1 MKSKVSARY
10 IFMKN
15 RNRLTAIAGIL
26 IVLAFAAKWL
36 FKSETAESGLL
47 LAASLIGGFPIAA
60 SAWQAL
66 KVKVISIDLLVTLA
80 ILGAFVIQEFE
91 ESAIVAFLFLFGAY
105 LEQKTLAKTRS
116 AIKELVEIVPETA
129 LRQTEDGDFEEV
141 DLDDLDEGDILLVK
155 TGGKIPVDGEVVFG
169 SGTANEA
176 SITGESMP
184 LGKKPGDP
192 VYAGTILENGTIRIK
207 AEKVGDETTFGKII
221 ELVEEAQDSKSH
233 AERLIDR
240 FSKYYTP
247 VVLFLAIIVG
257 LISQDLELAVTIL
270 VLGCPGALVIGVPV
284 SNVAGIGNGAKQGIL
299 FKGSEVIT
307 KFSKVDTIMFDKTG
321 TLTYGDPRVSQV
333 KKYGQGQLAEQ
344 LLVSVEKE
352 SAHPL
357 AKAITGYYEDL
368 EAKEVEASQVLQGG
382 GIVAQVAGQQV
393 LVGNR
398 YLLDQYHV
406 PVTKEMGKDM
416 EELASAGNSLVL
428 VAVNGQLE
436 LALGLKDEIRAGVK
450 EDLAALKKLGVKNL
464 LLLSGDNQKTVD
476 LVAEELGLTEAYG
489 QLLPED
495 KAEFVKKRQA
505 AGEIVAFVGDGINDS
520 PSLAR
525 ADIGIAMGSGTDVAI
540 ETSNVVLMNGSFD
553 RIPRALALAKAT
565 RWNMIENIT
574 IALAVVAVLLV
585 SVLASSWMNMAIGMF
600 VHEGSIL
607 VVILNAMR
615 LLAYQSKLQKSRKL
629 IENNFSQ
636 AAGPYTKGIES
647 IQ

>member
-1 MKSKVSARY
+1 MQKWL
-10 IFMKN
+10 MKN
-15 RNRLTAIAGIL
+15 RNRLTAATGIL

-36 FKSETAESGLL
+36 FKGEAAESGLL

-116 AIKELVEIVPETA
+116 AIEELVEMVPETA
-129 LRQTEDGDFEEV
+129 LRQTADGDFEEV
-141 DLDDLDEGDILLVK
+141 DLDDLDEGDIVLVK
-155 TGGKIPVDGEVVFG
+155 TGGKIPVDGEVVSG

-184 LGKKPGDP
+184 LDKKPGDP
-192 VYAGTILENGTIRIK
+192 VYAGTILENGTIRIE

-221 ELVEEAQDSKSH
+221 ELVEEAQDSKSQ

-247 VVLFLAIIVG
+247 VVLLLAIIVG

-333 KKYGQGQLAEQ
+333 KKYGQSQLAEQ

-406 PVTKEMGKDM
+406 PVTKQMERDM

-428 VAVNGQLE
+428 VVVNGQLE

-565 RWNMIENIT
+565 RRNMIENIT

-607 VVILNAMR
+607 IVILNAMR
-615 LLAYQSKLQKSRKL
+615 LLAYRSKLQKSRKL

-636 AAGPYTKGIES
+636 AAGLYTKGIES

>member
-1 MKSKVSARY
+1 MQKWL
-10 IFMKN
+10 MKN
-15 RNRLTAIAGIL
+15 RNRLTAITGIL

-105 LEQKTLAKTRS
+105 LEQRTLSKTRS
-116 AIKELVEIVPETA
+116 AIKELVEMVPETA
-129 LRQTEDGDFEEV
+129 LRQTADGDFEEV

-155 TGGKIPVDGEVVFG
+155 TGGKIPVDGEVVSG

-221 ELVEEAQDSKSH
+221 ELVEEAQDSKSQ

-247 VVLFLAIIVG
+247 VVLLLAIIVG

-406 PVTKEMGKDM
+406 PVTKEMEKDM

-565 RWNMIENIT
+565 RRNMIENIT

-615 LLAYQSKLQKSRKL
+615 LLAYRSKLQKSRKL

-636 AAGPYTKGIES
+636 ATGPYTKGIEKRKDKKS
-647 IQ
+647 

>member
-1 MKSKVSARY
+1 MQKWL
-10 IFMKN
+10 MKN
-15 RNRLTAIAGIL
+15 RNRLTAITGIL
-26 IVLAFAAKWL
+26 IVLAFAEKWL
-36 FKSETAESGLL
+36 FKSETAESSLL

-60 SAWQAL
+60 TAWQAL

-105 LEQKTLAKTRS
+105 LEQRTLAKTRS
-116 AIKELVEIVPETA
+116 AIKKLVEMVPETA
-129 LRQTEDGDFEEV
+129 LRQTADGDFEEV

-155 TGGKIPVDGEVVFG
+155 TGGKIPVDGEVVSG

-184 LGKKPGDP
+184 LGKKPSDP

-221 ELVEEAQDSKSH
+221 ELVEEAQDSKSQ

-247 VVLFLAIIVG
+247 VVLLLAIIVG

-406 PVTKEMGKDM
+406 PVTKEMEKDM

-565 RWNMIENIT
+565 RRNMIENIT

-607 VVILNAMR
+607 VVIFNAMR
-615 LLAYQSKLQKSRKL
+615 LLAYRSKLQKSRKL

-636 AAGPYTKGIES
+636 ATGPYTKGSES

>member
-1 MKSKVSARY
+1 MQKWL
-10 IFMKN
+10 MKN
-15 RNRLTAIAGIL
+15 RNRLTAITGIL

-105 LEQKTLAKTRS
+105 LEQRTLAKTRS
-116 AIKELVEIVPETA
+116 AIKKLVEMVPETA
-129 LRQTEDGDFEEV
+129 LRQTADGDFEEV

-155 TGGKIPVDGEVVFG
+155 TGGKIPVDGEVVSG

-184 LGKKPGDP
+184 LGKKPSDP

-221 ELVEEAQDSKSH
+221 ELVEEAQDSKSQ

-247 VVLFLAIIVG
+247 VVLLLAIIVG

-321 TLTYGDPRVSQV
+321 TLTYGNPRVSQV

-406 PVTKEMGKDM
+406 PVTKEMEKDM

-565 RWNMIENIT
+565 RRNMIENIT

-607 VVILNAMR
+607 VVIFNAMR
-615 LLAYQSKLQKSRKL
+615 LLAYRSKLQKSRKL

-636 AAGPYTKGIES
+636 ATGPYTKGSES

>member
-1 MKSKVSARY
+1 MQKWL
-10 IFMKN
+10 MKN
-15 RNRLTAIAGIL
+15 RNRLTAITGIL

-36 FKSETAESGLL
+36 IKSETAESGLL

-105 LEQKTLAKTRS
+105 LEQRTLSKTRS
-116 AIKELVEIVPETA
+116 AIKELVEMVPETA
-129 LRQTEDGDFEEV
+129 LRQTADGDFEEV

-155 TGGKIPVDGEVVFG
+155 TGGKIPVDGEVVSG

-221 ELVEEAQDSKSH
+221 ELVEEAQDSKSQ

-247 VVLFLAIIVG
+247 VVLLLAIIVG

-406 PVTKEMGKDM
+406 PVTKEMEKDM
-416 EELASAGNSLVL
+416 EKLASAGNSLVL

-489 QLLPED
+489 HLLPED

-565 RWNMIENIT
+565 RRNMIENIT
-574 IALAVVAVLLV
+574 IALAVVAVLLI
-585 SVLASSWMNMAIGMF
+585 SLLASSWMNMAIGMF

-615 LLAYQSKLQKSRKL
+615 LLAYRSKLQKSRKL

-636 AAGPYTKGIES
+636 ATGPYTKGSES

>member
-1 MKSKVSARY
+1 MQKWL
-10 IFMKN
+10 MKN
-15 RNRLTAIAGIL
+15 RNRLTAITGIL

-105 LEQKTLAKTRS
+105 LEQRTLAKTRS
-116 AIKELVEIVPETA
+116 AIKKLVEMVPETA
-129 LRQTEDGDFEEV
+129 LRQTADGDFEEV

-155 TGGKIPVDGEVVFG
+155 TGGKIPVDGEVVSG

-221 ELVEEAQDSKSH
+221 ELVEEAQDSKSQ

-247 VVLFLAIIVG
+247 VVLLLAIIVG

-321 TLTYGDPRVSQV
+321 TLTYGNPRVSQV
-333 KKYGQGQLAEQ
+333 KNYGQGQLAEQ

-406 PVTKEMGKDM
+406 PVTKEMEKDM

-565 RWNMIENIT
+565 RRNMIENIT
-574 IALAVVAVLLV
+574 IALAVVAVLLI
-585 SVLASSWMNMAIGMF
+585 SLLASSWMNMAIGMF

-615 LLAYQSKLQKSRKL
+615 LLAYRSKL
-629 IENNFSQ
+629 
-636 AAGPYTKGIES
+636 
-647 IQ
+647 

>member
-1 MKSKVSARY
+1 
-10 IFMKN
+10 MKN
-15 RNRLTAIAGIL
+15 RNRLTAATGIL

-116 AIKELVEIVPETA
+116 AIKELVEMVPETA
-129 LRQTEDGDFEEV
+129 LRQTADGDFEEV

-155 TGGKIPVDGEVVFG
+155 TGGKIPVDGEVVSG

-221 ELVEEAQDSKSH
+221 ELVEEAQDSKSQ

-247 VVLFLAIIVG
+247 VVLLLAIIVG

-406 PVTKEMGKDM
+406 PVTKEMERDM

-565 RWNMIENIT
+565 RRNMIENIT

-615 LLAYQSKLQKSRKL
+615 LLAYRSKLQKSRKL

-636 AAGPYTKGIES
+636 AAGPYTKGIEN

>member
-1 MKSKVSARY
+1 MQKWL
-10 IFMKN
+10 MKN

-36 FKSETAESGLL
+36 FNSETAESGLL

-116 AIKELVEIVPETA
+116 AIKELVEMVPETA
-129 LRQTEDGDFEEV
+129 LRQTADGDFEEV

-155 TGGKIPVDGEVVFG
+155 TGGKIPVDGEVVSG

-221 ELVEEAQDSKSH
+221 ELVEEAQDSKSQ

-247 VVLFLAIIVG
+247 VVLLLAIIVG

-357 AKAITGYYEDL
+357 AKAITSYYEDL
-368 EAKEVEASQVLQGG
+368 EAKEVESSQVLQGG

-406 PVTKEMGKDM
+406 PVTKEMEKDM
-416 EELASAGNSLVL
+416 EELTSAGNSLVL

-476 LVAEELGLTEAYG
+476 LVAEELGLTETYG

-565 RWNMIENIT
+565 RRNMIENIT
-574 IALAVVAVLLV
+574 IALAVVAILLV

-615 LLAYQSKLQKSRKL
+615 LLAYRSKLQKSRKL

-636 AAGPYTKGIES
+636 AEGPYTKGIES

>member
-1 MKSKVSARY
+1 MQKWL
-10 IFMKN
+10 MKN
-15 RNRLTAIAGIL
+15 RNRLTAATGIL

-36 FKSETAESGLL
+36 FKSEAAESGLL

-116 AIKELVEIVPETA
+116 AIKELVEMVPETA
-129 LRQTEDGDFEEV
+129 LRQTADGDFEEV
-141 DLDDLDEGDILLVK
+141 DLDDLDEGDIVLVK
-155 TGGKIPVDGEVVFG
+155 TGGKIPVDGEVVSG

-184 LGKKPGDP
+184 LDKKPGDP
-192 VYAGTILENGTIRIK
+192 VYAGTILENGTIRIE

-221 ELVEEAQDSKSH
+221 ELVEEAQDSKSQ

-247 VVLFLAIIVG
+247 VVLLLAIIVG

-393 LVGNR
+393 LVGNH

-406 PVTKEMGKDM
+406 PVAKQMERDM

-565 RWNMIENIT
+565 RRNMIENIT

-607 VVILNAMR
+607 IVILNAMR
-615 LLAYQSKLQKSRKL
+615 LLAYRSKLQKSRKL

>member
-1 MKSKVSARY
+1 MQKWL
-10 IFMKN
+10 MKN
-15 RNRLTAIAGIL
+15 RNRLTAATGIL

-36 FKSETAESGLL
+36 LKSETAESGLL

-66 KVKVISIDLLVTLA
+66 RVKVISIDLLVTLA

-116 AIKELVEIVPETA
+116 AIKELVEMAPETA
-129 LRQTEDGDFEEV
+129 LRQKSDGDFEEV
-141 DLDDLDEGDILLVK
+141 DVDDLDEGDILLVK
-155 TGGKIPVDGEVVFG
+155 TGGKIPVDGEVVSG

-221 ELVEEAQDSKSH
+221 ELVEEAQDSKSQ

-247 VVLFLAIIVG
+247 VVLLLAIIVG
-257 LISQDLELAVTIL
+257 LISQSLELAVTIL

-321 TLTYGDPRVSQV
+321 TLTYGDPRVSQI

-344 LLVSVEKE
+344 LLVSVENE

-382 GIVAQVAGQQV
+382 GIVAQVDGQQV

-406 PVTKEMGKDM
+406 PVTKEMERDM

-436 LALGLKDEIRAGVK
+436 LAIGLKDEIRAGVK

-495 KAEFVKKRQA
+495 KAEFVKKRQT

-520 PSLAR
+520 PSLVR

-565 RWNMIENIT
+565 RRNMIENIT

-615 LLAYQSKLQKSRKL
+615 LLAYRSQLQKSRNL
-629 IENNFSQ
+629 IENNVSQ
-636 AAGPYTKGIES
+636 AAGPYSKGIES

>member
-1 MKSKVSARY
+1 MQKWL
-10 IFMKN
+10 MKN
-15 RNRLTAIAGIL
+15 RNRLTAITGIL

-36 FKSETAESGLL
+36 FKSETAESSLL

-60 SAWQAL
+60 TAWQAL

-105 LEQKTLAKTRS
+105 LEQRTLAKTRS
-116 AIKELVEIVPETA
+116 AIKKLVEMVPETA
-129 LRQTEDGDFEEV
+129 LRQTADGDFEEV

-155 TGGKIPVDGEVVFG
+155 TGGKIPVDGEVVSG

-221 ELVEEAQDSKSH
+221 ELVEEAQDSKSQ

-247 VVLFLAIIVG
+247 VVLLLAIIVG

-368 EAKEVEASQVLQGG
+368 EAKEVEDSQVLQGG

-406 PVTKEMGKDM
+406 PVTKEMEKDM

-428 VAVNGQLE
+428 VAINGRLE

-540 ETSNVVLMNGSFD
+540 ETSNVVLMSGSFD

-565 RWNMIENIT
+565 RRNMIENIT
-574 IALAVVAVLLV
+574 IALAVVAVLLI
-585 SVLASSWMNMAIGMF
+585 SLLASSWMNMAIGMF

-615 LLAYQSKLQKSRKL
+615 LLAYRSKLQKSRKL

-636 AAGPYTKGIES
+636 ATGPYTKGSES

>member
-1 MKSKVSARY
+1 
-10 IFMKN
+10 MKN

-80 ILGAFVIQEFE
+80 ILGAFVIKEFE

-116 AIKELVEIVPETA
+116 AIKELVEMVPETA
-129 LRQTEDGDFEEV
+129 LRQTTDGDFEEV

-155 TGGKIPVDGEVVFG
+155 TGGKIPVDGEVVAGF
-169 SGTANEA
+169 GTANEA

-221 ELVEEAQDSKSH
+221 ELVEEAQDSKSQ

-247 VVLFLAIIVG
+247 VVLLLAIIVG

-284 SNVAGIGNGAKQGIL
+284 SSVAGIGNGAKQGIL

-406 PVTKEMGKDM
+406 PVTKEMEKDM

-565 RWNMIENIT
+565 RRNMIENIT
-574 IALAVVAVLLV
+574 IALVVVAVLLV

>member
-1 MKSKVSARY
+1 MQEWL
-10 IFMKN
+10 MKN
-15 RNRLTAIAGIL
+15 RNRLTAITGIL

-105 LEQKTLAKTRS
+105 LEQRTLAKTRS
-116 AIKELVEIVPETA
+116 AIKKLVEMVPETA
-129 LRQTEDGDFEEV
+129 LRQTADGDFEEV

-155 TGGKIPVDGEVVFG
+155 TGGKIPVDGEVVSG

-221 ELVEEAQDSKSH
+221 ELVEEAQDSKSQ

-247 VVLFLAIIVG
+247 VVLLLAIIVG

-406 PVTKEMGKDM
+406 PVTKEMEKDM

-436 LALGLKDEIRAGVK
+436 LTLGLKDEIRAGVK

-565 RWNMIENIT
+565 RRNMIENIT
-574 IALAVVAVLLV
+574 IALAVVAVLLI
-585 SVLASSWMNMAIGMF
+585 SLLASSWMNMAIGMF

-615 LLAYQSKLQKSRKL
+615 LLAYRSKL
-629 IENNFSQ
+629 
-636 AAGPYTKGIES
+636 
-647 IQ
+647 

>member
-1 MKSKVSARY
+1 MQKWL
-10 IFMKN
+10 MKN
-15 RNRLTAIAGIL
+15 RNRLTAITGIL

-47 LAASLIGGFPIAA
+47 LVASLIGGFPIAA
-60 SAWQAL
+60 TAWQAL

-105 LEQKTLAKTRS
+105 LEQRTLAKTRS
-116 AIKELVEIVPETA
+116 AIKKLVEMVPETA
-129 LRQTEDGDFEEV
+129 LRQTADGDFEEV

-155 TGGKIPVDGEVVFG
+155 TGGKIPVDGEVVSG

-192 VYAGTILENGTIRIK
+192 VYAGTIFENGTIRIK

-221 ELVEEAQDSKSH
+221 ELVEEAQDSKSQ

-247 VVLFLAIIVG
+247 VVLLLAIIVG

-406 PVTKEMGKDM
+406 PVTKEMEKDM

-565 RWNMIENIT
+565 RRNMIENIT

-615 LLAYQSKLQKSRKL
+615 LLAYRSKLQKSRKL

>member
-1 MKSKVSARY
+1 MQKWL
-10 IFMKN
+10 MKN
-15 RNRLTAIAGIL
+15 RNRLTAITGIL

-105 LEQKTLAKTRS
+105 LEQRTLAKTRS
-116 AIKELVEIVPETA
+116 AIKELVEMVPETA
-129 LRQTEDGDFEEV
+129 LRQTADGDFEEV

-155 TGGKIPVDGEVVFG
+155 TGGKIPVDGEVVSG

-221 ELVEEAQDSKSH
+221 ELVEEAQDSKSQ

-247 VVLFLAIIVG
+247 VVLLLAIIVG

-398 YLLDQYHV
+398 YLLDEYHV
-406 PVTKEMGKDM
+406 PVTKEMERDM
-416 EELASAGNSLVL
+416 EKLASAGNSLVL

-476 LVAEELGLTEAYG
+476 LVAEELGFTEAYG

-565 RWNMIENIT
+565 RRNMIENIT

-615 LLAYQSKLQKSRKL
+615 LLAYRSKLQKSRKL

-636 AAGPYTKGIES
+636 ATGPYTKGIES
-647 IQ
+647 I

>member
-1 MKSKVSARY
+1 MQKWL
-10 IFMKN
+10 IKN

-116 AIKELVEIVPETA
+116 AIKELVEMVPETA
-129 LRQTEDGDFEEV
+129 LRQTADGDFEEV
-141 DLDDLDEGDILLVK
+141 DIDDLDEGDILLVK

-221 ELVEEAQDSKSH
+221 ELVEEAQDSKSQ

-247 VVLFLAIIVG
+247 VVLLLAIIVG

-307 KFSKVDTIMFDKTG
+307 KFSRVDTIMFDKTG

-368 EAKEVEASQVLQGG
+368 EAKEVETSQVLQGG

-406 PVTKEMGKDM
+406 PVTKEMEKDM

-436 LALGLKDEIRAGVK
+436 LALGLKDEIRSGVK

-565 RWNMIENIT
+565 RRNMIENIT
-574 IALAVVAVLLV
+574 IALAVVAILLV

-615 LLAYQSKLQKSRKL
+615 LLAYRSKLQKSRKL

>member
-1 MKSKVSARY
+1 MQKWL
-10 IFMKN
+10 MKN
-15 RNRLTAIAGIL
+15 RNRLTEITGIL

-47 LAASLIGGFPIAA
+47 LAASLIGGFPIAE

-116 AIKELVEIVPETA
+116 AIKELVEMVPETA
-129 LRQTEDGDFEEV
+129 LRQTADGDFEEV

-155 TGGKIPVDGEVVFG
+155 TGGKIPVDGEVVSG

-221 ELVEEAQDSKSH
+221 ELVEEAQDSKSQ

-247 VVLFLAIIVG
+247 VVLLLAIIVG
-257 LISQDLELAVTIL
+257 FISQDLELAVTIL

-368 EAKEVEASQVLQGG
+368 EAKEVEASRVLQGG

-406 PVTKEMGKDM
+406 PVTKEMERDM

-450 EDLAALKKLGVKNL
+450 EDLAALKKQGVKNL

-565 RWNMIENIT
+565 RRNMIENIT
-574 IALAVVAVLLV
+574 IALVVVAVLLI

-600 VHEGSIL
+600 AHEGSIL

-615 LLAYQSKLQKSRKL
+615 LLAYRSKLQKSRKL
-629 IENNFSQ
+629 IENNFS
-636 AAGPYTKGIES
+636 
-647 IQ
+647 

>member
-1 MKSKVSARY
+1 MQKWL
-10 IFMKN
+10 MKN
-15 RNRLTAIAGIL
+15 RNRLTAITGIL

-105 LEQKTLAKTRS
+105 LEQRTLAKTRS
-116 AIKELVEIVPETA
+116 AIKKLVEMVPETA
-129 LRQTEDGDFEEV
+129 LRQTADGDFEEV

-155 TGGKIPVDGEVVFG
+155 TGGKIPVDGEVVSG

-221 ELVEEAQDSKSH
+221 ELVEEAQDSKSQ

-247 VVLFLAIIVG
+247 VVLLLAIIVG

-398 YLLDQYHV
+398 YLLDEYHV
-406 PVTKEMGKDM
+406 PVTKEMEKDM

-565 RWNMIENIT
+565 RRNMIENIT

-600 VHEGSIL
+600 VHECSIL

-615 LLAYQSKLQKSRKL
+615 LLAYRSKLQKSRKL

-636 AAGPYTKGIES
+636 ATGPYTKGSES

>member
-1 MKSKVSARY
+1 MQKWL
-10 IFMKN
+10 MKN
-15 RNRLTAIAGIL
+15 RNRLTEITGIL

-36 FKSETAESGLL
+36 FRSETAESGLL
-47 LAASLIGGFPIAA
+47 LAASLIGGFPIAE

-116 AIKELVEIVPETA
+116 AIKELVEMVPETA
-129 LRQTEDGDFEEV
+129 LRQTADGDFEEV

-155 TGGKIPVDGEVVFG
+155 TGGKIPVDGEVVSG

-221 ELVEEAQDSKSH
+221 ELVEEAQDSKSQ

-247 VVLFLAIIVG
+247 VVLLLAIIVG

-368 EAKEVEASQVLQGG
+368 EAEEVEASRVLQGG

-406 PVTKEMGKDM
+406 LVTKEMERDM

-450 EDLAALKKLGVKNL
+450 EDLAALKKQGVKNL

-565 RWNMIENIT
+565 RRNMIENIT
-574 IALAVVAVLLV
+574 IALVVVAVLLI

-600 VHEGSIL
+600 AHEGSIL

-615 LLAYQSKLQKSRKL
+615 LLAYRSKLQKSRKL
-629 IENNFSQ
+629 IENNFS
-636 AAGPYTKGIES
+636 
-647 IQ
+647 

>member
-1 MKSKVSARY
+1 MQKWL
-10 IFMKN
+10 MKN
-15 RNRLTAIAGIL
+15 RNRLTAATGIL

-36 FKSETAESGLL
+36 FKSEAAESGLL

-116 AIKELVEIVPETA
+116 AIKELVEMVPETA
-129 LRQTEDGDFEEV
+129 LRQTADGDFEEV
-141 DLDDLDEGDILLVK
+141 DLDDLDEGDIVLVK
-155 TGGKIPVDGEVVFG
+155 TGGKIPVDGEVVSG

-184 LGKKPGDP
+184 LDKKPGDP
-192 VYAGTILENGTIRIK
+192 VYAGTILENGTIRIE

-221 ELVEEAQDSKSH
+221 ELVEEAQDSKSQ

-247 VVLFLAIIVG
+247 VVLLLAIIVG

-270 VLGCPGALVIGVPV
+270 VLGCPGALVIGVPA

-333 KKYGQGQLAEQ
+333 KKYGQSQLAEQ

-393 LVGNR
+393 LVGNH

-406 PVTKEMGKDM
+406 PVAKQMERDM

-428 VAVNGQLE
+428 VVVNGQLE

-565 RWNMIENIT
+565 RRNMIENIT

-607 VVILNAMR
+607 IVILNAMR
-615 LLAYQSKLQKSRKL
+615 LLAYRSKLQKSRKL

-636 AAGPYTKGIES
+636 AAGLYTKGIES

>member
-1 MKSKVSARY
+1 MQKWL
-10 IFMKN
+10 MKN
-15 RNRLTAIAGIL
+15 RNRLTAITGIL

-91 ESAIVAFLFLFGAY
+91 ESAIVAFFFLFGAY
-105 LEQKTLAKTRS
+105 LEQRTLAKTRS
-116 AIKELVEIVPETA
+116 AIKELVEMVPETA
-129 LRQTEDGDFEEV
+129 LRQTADGDFEEV

-155 TGGKIPVDGEVVFG
+155 TVGKIPVDGEVVSG

-221 ELVEEAQDSKSH
+221 ELVEEAQDSKSQ

-247 VVLFLAIIVG
+247 VVLLLAIIVG

-398 YLLDQYHV
+398 YLLDEYHV
-406 PVTKEMGKDM
+406 PVTKEMERDM
-416 EELASAGNSLVL
+416 EKLASAGNSLVL

-495 KAEFVKKRQA
+495 KAKFVKKRQA

-565 RWNMIENIT
+565 RRNMIENIT

-615 LLAYQSKLQKSRKL
+615 LLAYRSKLQKSRKL

-636 AAGPYTKGIES
+636 ATGPYTKGIES

>member
-1 MKSKVSARY
+1 MQKWL
-10 IFMKN
+10 MKN
-15 RNRLTAIAGIL
+15 RNRLTAITGIL

-36 FKSETAESGLL
+36 FRSETAESGLL

-91 ESAIVAFLFLFGAY
+91 ESAIVVFLFLFGAY

-116 AIKELVEIVPETA
+116 AIKELVEMVPETA
-129 LRQTEDGDFEEV
+129 LRQTADGDFEEV

-155 TGGKIPVDGEVVFG
+155 TGGKIPVDGEVVSG

-221 ELVEEAQDSKSH
+221 ELVEEAQDSKSQ

-247 VVLFLAIIVG
+247 VVLLLAIIVG

-368 EAKEVEASQVLQGG
+368 EAKEVEASRVLQGG

-406 PVTKEMGKDM
+406 PVTKEMERDM

-450 EDLAALKKLGVKNL
+450 EDLAALKKQGVKNL

-540 ETSNVVLMNGSFD
+540 ETSNVVFMNGSFD

-565 RWNMIENIT
+565 RRNMIENIT
-574 IALAVVAVLLV
+574 IALVVVAVLLI

-600 VHEGSIL
+600 AHEGSIL

-615 LLAYQSKLQKSRKL
+615 LLAYRSKLQKSRKL
-629 IENNFSQ
+629 IENNFS
-636 AAGPYTKGIES
+636 
-647 IQ
+647 

>member
-1 MKSKVSARY
+1 MQKWL
-10 IFMKN
+10 MKN

-36 FKSETAESGLL
+36 FNSETAESGLL

-80 ILGAFVIQEFE
+80 ILGAFVIQKFE

-116 AIKELVEIVPETA
+116 AIKELVEMVPETA
-129 LRQTEDGDFEEV
+129 LRQTADGDFEEV

-155 TGGKIPVDGEVVFG
+155 TGGKIPADGEVVSG

-221 ELVEEAQDSKSH
+221 ELVEEAQDSKSQ

-247 VVLFLAIIVG
+247 VVLLLAIIVG

-357 AKAITGYYEDL
+357 AKAITSYYEDL

-406 PVTKEMGKDM
+406 PVTKEMEKDM
-416 EELASAGNSLVL
+416 EELTSAGNSLVL

-476 LVAEELGLTEAYG
+476 LVAEELGLTETYG

-565 RWNMIENIT
+565 RRNMIENIT
-574 IALAVVAVLLV
+574 IALAVVAILLV

>member
-1 MKSKVSARY
+1 MQKWL
-10 IFMKN
+10 MQN
-15 RNRLTAIAGIL
+15 RNRLTAITGIL

-36 FKSETAESGLL
+36 FKSETAESSLL

-116 AIKELVEIVPETA
+116 AIKELVEMVPETA

-155 TGGKIPVDGEVVFG
+155 TGGKIPVDGEVVSG

-221 ELVEEAQDSKSH
+221 ELVEEAQDSKSQ

-247 VVLFLAIIVG
+247 VVLLLAIIVG

-333 KKYGQGQLAEQ
+333 RKYGQGQQAEQ

-406 PVTKEMGKDM
+406 PVTKEMEKDM

-495 KAEFVKKRQA
+495 KAEFVKKWQA
-505 AGEIVAFVGDGINDS
+505 TGEIVAFVGDGINDS

-565 RWNMIENIT
+565 RRNMIENIT
-574 IALAVVAVLLV
+574 IALAVVAILLV

-615 LLAYQSKLQKSRKL
+615 LLAYRSKLQKSRKL

>member
-1 MKSKVSARY
+1 MHKWL
-10 IFMKN
+10 MKN

-116 AIKELVEIVPETA
+116 AIKELVEMVPETA
-129 LRQTEDGDFEEV
+129 LRQTADGDFEEV
-141 DLDDLDEGDILLVK
+141 DLDDLDEEDILLVK
-155 TGGKIPVDGEVVFG
+155 TGGKIPADGEVVSG
-169 SGTANEA
+169 YGTANEA

-221 ELVEEAQDSKSH
+221 ELVEEAQDSKSQ

-247 VVLFLAIIVG
+247 VVLLLAIIVG

-357 AKAITGYYEDL
+357 AKAITGYYEEL

-406 PVTKEMGKDM
+406 PVTKEMEKDM
-416 EELASAGNSLVL
+416 EELASAGKSLVL

-476 LVAEELGLTEAYG
+476 LVAAELGLTEAYG
-489 QLLPED
+489 QFLPED
-495 KAEFVKKRQA
+495 KVEFVKKRQA

-525 ADIGIAMGSGTDVAI
+525 ADIGMAMGSGTDVAI

-565 RWNMIENIT
+565 RRNMIENIT

>member
-1 MKSKVSARY
+1 MQKWL
-10 IFMKN
+10 IKN
-15 RNRLTAIAGIL
+15 RNRLTAATGIL

-80 ILGAFVIQEFE
+80 IFGAFVIQEFE

-116 AIKELVEIVPETA
+116 AIKELVEMVPETA
-129 LRQTEDGDFEEV
+129 LRQTADGDFEEV

-155 TGGKIPVDGEVVFG
+155 TGGKIPVDGEVVSG

-221 ELVEEAQDSKSH
+221 ELVEEAQDSKSQ

-247 VVLFLAIIVG
+247 VVLLLAIIVV

-357 AKAITGYYEDL
+357 AKAITGYYKDL

-382 GIVAQVAGQQV
+382 GIVAQVADQQV

-406 PVTKEMGKDM
+406 PVTKEMEKDM
-416 EELASAGNSLVL
+416 EKLASAGNSLVL

-553 RIPRALALAKAT
+553 RIPRAMALAKAT
-565 RWNMIENIT
+565 RRNMIENIT
-574 IALAVVAVLLV
+574 IALAVVAVLLG

-615 LLAYQSKLQKSRKL
+615 LLAYRSKLQKSRKL

-636 AAGPYTKGIES
+636 AAGPYTEGIES

>member
-1 MKSKVSARY
+1 MQKWL
-10 IFMKN
+10 MKN
-15 RNRLTAIAGIL
+15 RNRLTAISGIL

-36 FKSETAESGLL
+36 FKSETGASGLL
-47 LAASLIGGFPIAA
+47 LATSLIGGFPISA

-116 AIKELVEIVPETA
+116 AIKELVEMVPETA

-155 TGGKIPVDGEVVFG
+155 TGGKIPVDGEVVYG

-221 ELVEEAQDSKSH
+221 ELVEEAQDSKSQ

-247 VVLFLAIIVG
+247 VVLLLAIIVG

-368 EAKEVEASQVLQGG
+368 EAKEVESSQVLQGG
-382 GIVAQVAGQQV
+382 GIVAQVAGRQV

-406 PVTKEMGKDM
+406 SVTKEMEKNL

-495 KAEFVKKRQA
+495 KAEFVKRRQA

-525 ADIGIAMGSGTDVAI
+525 TDIGIAMGSGTDVAI
-540 ETSNVVLMNGSFD
+540 ETSNVVLMNSSFD

-565 RWNMIENIT
+565 RRNMIENIT

-615 LLAYQSKLQKSRKL
+615 LLAYRSKLQKLRKL

-636 AAGPYTKGIES
+636 AEGPYTKGIES

>member
-1 MKSKVSARY
+1 MQKWL
-10 IFMKN
+10 MKN
-15 RNRLTAIAGIL
+15 RNRLTAITGIL

-105 LEQKTLAKTRS
+105 LEQRTLAKTRS
-116 AIKELVEIVPETA
+116 AIKELVEMVPETA
-129 LRQTEDGDFEEV
+129 LRQTADGDFEEV

-155 TGGKIPVDGEVVFG
+155 TGGKIPVDGEVVSG

-221 ELVEEAQDSKSH
+221 ELVEEAQDSKSQ

-247 VVLFLAIIVG
+247 VVLLLAIIVG

-398 YLLDQYHV
+398 YLLDEYHV
-406 PVTKEMGKDM
+406 PVTKEMERDM
-416 EELASAGNSLVL
+416 EKLASAGNSLVL

-553 RIPRALALAKAT
+553 RILRALALAKAT
-565 RWNMIENIT
+565 RRNMIENIT

-615 LLAYQSKLQKSRKL
+615 LLAYRSKLQKSRKL

-636 AAGPYTKGIES
+636 ATGPYTKGIES
-647 IQ
+647 I

>member
-1 MKSKVSARY
+1 
-10 IFMKN
+10 MKN
-15 RNRLTAIAGIL
+15 RNRLTAATGIL

-36 FKSETAESGLL
+36 FKGEAAESGLL

-116 AIKELVEIVPETA
+116 AIKELVEMVPETA
-129 LRQTEDGDFEEV
+129 LRQTADGDFEEV
-141 DLDDLDEGDILLVK
+141 DLDDLDEGDIVLVK
-155 TGGKIPVDGEVVFG
+155 TGGKIPVDGEVVSG

-184 LGKKPGDP
+184 LDKKPGDP
-192 VYAGTILENGTIRIK
+192 VYAGTILENGTIRIE

-221 ELVEEAQDSKSH
+221 ELVEEAQDSKSQ

-247 VVLFLAIIVG
+247 VVLLLAIIVG

-321 TLTYGDPRVSQV
+321 TLTYGDPLVSQV

-406 PVTKEMGKDM
+406 PVTKQMERDM

-428 VAVNGQLE
+428 VVVNGQLE

-565 RWNMIENIT
+565 RRNMIENIT

-607 VVILNAMR
+607 FVILNAMR
-615 LLAYQSKLQKSRKL
+615 LLAYRSKLQKSRKL
-629 IENNFSQ
+629 IENNF
-636 AAGPYTKGIES
+636 
-647 IQ
+647 

>member
-1 MKSKVSARY
+1 MQKWL
-10 IFMKN
+10 MKN
-15 RNRLTAIAGIL
+15 RNRMTEITGIL

-36 FKSETAESGLL
+36 FRSETAESVLL
-47 LAASLIGGFPIAA
+47 LAASLIGGFPIAE

-116 AIKELVEIVPETA
+116 AIKELVEMVPETA
-129 LRQTEDGDFEEV
+129 LRQTADGDFEEV

-155 TGGKIPVDGEVVFG
+155 TGGKIPVDGEVVSG

-221 ELVEEAQDSKSH
+221 ELVEEAQDSKSQ

-247 VVLFLAIIVG
+247 VVLLLAIIVG

-368 EAKEVEASQVLQGG
+368 EAKEVEASRVLQGG

-406 PVTKEMGKDM
+406 PVTKEMERDM

-450 EDLAALKKLGVKNL
+450 EDLAALKKQGVKNL

-476 LVAEELGLTEAYG
+476 LVAEELGPTEAYG

-540 ETSNVVLMNGSFD
+540 ETSNVVFMNGSFD

-565 RWNMIENIT
+565 RRNMIENIT
-574 IALAVVAVLLV
+574 IALVVVAVLLI

-600 VHEGSIL
+600 AHEGSIL

-615 LLAYQSKLQKSRKL
+615 LLTYRSKLQKSRKL